1 MIRKQSTDPASDQVS
16 IRLSEAADHNMNQKY
31 CLLFKKN
38 ANFRLP
44 FDVNIVRCLY
54 FLEYP

>member
-1 MIRKQSTDPASDQVS
+1 MIRKQSTDPAFDQVS
-16 IRLSEAADHNMNQKY
+16 IRLSEAAHHNMNQKY

-38 ANFRLP
+38 FRLA